1 MRQILFRL
9 IGILE
14 VAGGFYGMAVV
25 LPRLLEF
32 GPLRTAAIGLI
43 EFALY
48 AFVLVAGVLLLEN
61 SERGIRFSSI
71 AQLLQL
77 PLIATPIFSYGL
89 YAGAYIN
96 LLAILHVPV
105 HPELTWRFGS
115 QVFMLAFAGPAASR
129 LGVNLLA
136 LLSWLVLKL
145 R

>member
-14 VAGGFYGMAVV
+14 VAGGCYGMLSV
-25 LPRLLEF
+25 LPRLIAF
-32 GPLRTAAIGLI
+32 GPLHTAVIGLI

-77 PLIATPIFSYGL
+77 PVIALPIFSYGFHC
-89 YAGAYIN
+89 GAFVNVFI
-96 LLAILHVPV
+96 LLHSPL
-105 HPELTWRFGS
+105 HPELAYHFGS
-115 QVFMLAFAGPAASR
+115 QGLALAFGGPSASR
-129 LGVNLLA
+129 LGINLLA